1 MNIYAIFVTDSKDS
15 YNVATSLH
23 SLFLNENT
31 AKEFCERLN
40 NPEFIKPTKE
50 EWLEN
55 CQNISYEDY
64 CNFEEENF
72 NFYNMDINYFVRE
85 LTTID

>member
-1 MNIYAIFVTDSKDS
+1 MKLYGIFVTDAHD
-15 YNVATSLH
+15 YITVTSFH

-40 NPEFIKPTKE
+40 NPEFIKPTEK
-50 EWLEN
+50 EWLESHHYT
-55 CQNISYEDY
+55 SYEDY
-64 CNFEEENF
+64 CRIEEENF
-72 NFYNMDINYFVRE
+72 NICNMDITYFVRE